1 MSEIL
6 LFRIIEMNWNEI
18 DFESDILISQ
28 VWDVYGDGTVK
39 SYAEYSASGITEA
52 RKAKMTNM
60 ELYILRRLLKI
71 FGKST
76 DDFSACDGTGYEM
89 ILFDKQG
96 NIKHKFTGYIYGNRY
111 LKKLKELV
119 CDNSHLD
126 FPGFWNTSI

>member
-6 LFRIIEMNWNEI
+6 LFRITEMNWNEI

-39 SYAEYSASGITEA
+39 SYAEYSASGKTEA
-52 RKAKMTNM
+52 KRAKMTNM

-96 NIKHKFTGYIYGNRY
+96 HIKHKFTGYIYGNGY

-126 FPGFWNTSI
+126 FPEFGNTSI